1 MKRVILSLMIF
12 VFGFSLVS
20 SISIQDVELFCQN
33 IDSEKLEGFE
43 IPSFV
48 PYKNEIFN
56 FYLLEENFSGSLIIE
71 EGKINSMKCEENKDN
86 TYYIYINNLKTLE
99 EISKSEDSLGLYNE
113 KVKNKEI
120 EIKGA
125 TLGKKIKLTFTK
137 IVLKIVSWFK

>member
-1 MKRVILSLMIF
+1 MILSLMIF
-12 VFGFSLVS
+12 ILGFNLVS
-20 SISIQDVELFCQN
+20 SVSIQDVELFCQQV
-33 IDSEKLEGFE
+33 DLEQLGDFE

-56 FYLLEENFSGSLIIE
+56 FYLLEENFNGSLIIE
-71 EGKINSMKCEENKDN
+71 EGKIISMKCEENKDN
-86 TYYIYINNLKTLE
+86 TYYVYINNLATLE
-99 EISKSEDSLGLYNE
+99 EISKAEDSLGLYNE

-137 IVLKIVSWFK
+137 IILKIVSWFR